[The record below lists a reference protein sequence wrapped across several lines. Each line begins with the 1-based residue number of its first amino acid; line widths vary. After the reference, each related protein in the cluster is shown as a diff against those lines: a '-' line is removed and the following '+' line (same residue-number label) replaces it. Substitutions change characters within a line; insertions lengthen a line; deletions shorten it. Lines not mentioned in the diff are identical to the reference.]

1 MQLALTRARNN
12 KRSTHGPFL
21 CVALCK
27 GKGVSVRLCMF
38 RMIRSGEHLLEK
50 EYPRGLEGKGR
61 RVKKRGS
68 PVHVAPA
75 CAGSGEGSDHLG
87 LFVRSLSLHFCKR
100 LVPGLEPVTS
110 WSQGSSFTTA
120 PRLPF
125 IIHNY
130 LHSKFPKN
138 INRFCLANSHKD
150 SAKTGEK
157 VSQISNQKSFVTFI
171 QSMLICMNVGS
182 FS

>member
-1 MQLALTRARNN
+1 MKPMAQDSHALNKHWHRFLLCSTPYTKRQKFIQFLASTRRP
-12 KRSTHGPFL
+12 RH
-21 CVALCK
+21 LCK
-27 GKGVSVRLCMF
+27 TGH
-38 RMIRSGEHLLEK
+38 I
-50 EYPRGLEGKGR
+50 
-61 RVKKRGS
+61 VKGS
-68 PVHVAPA
+68 PVQVAPA
-75 CAGSGEGSDHLG
+75 CAGSGKESDHLS
-87 LFVRSLSLHFCKR
+87 LFVRSLSLYFCKR

-130 LHSKFPKN
+130 LHSKFPKI